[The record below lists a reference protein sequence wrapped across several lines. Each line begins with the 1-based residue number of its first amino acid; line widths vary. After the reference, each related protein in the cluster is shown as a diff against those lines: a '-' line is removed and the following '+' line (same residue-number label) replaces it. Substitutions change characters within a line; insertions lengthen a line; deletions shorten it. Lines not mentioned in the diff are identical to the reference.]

1 MRLTWNDP
9 SNRQHE
15 SGVDRGVLY
24 PATGAGLV
32 WNGLLTVDESLGQVE
47 TTSLYYDG
55 ERYLQTLTA
64 KDFSL
69 HVEAYTYPDILD
81 LNSELGFSYRTMISD
96 GYSNEGFKLHL
107 VYNALFLVGDISRST
122 LNAQSET
129 AAFTWEVTTRPNILA
144 GSLPSAHLVID
155 SRTTHPWVLSSVEE
169 LIYGSDTETPRL
181 PKPQELMEIY
191 EAGSILRITDHG
203 DGTWTAEGPDEVVK
217 LLDPSTFLIDWP
229 SAVYIGSDTYTV
241 SSM

>member
-47 TTSLYYDG
+47 TTSLYYEG

-69 HVEAYTYPDILD
+69 HVEAYTYPDVLD
-81 LNSELGFSYRTMISD
+81 LQTELGFSYRTTISD
-96 GYSNEGFKLHL
+96 GYSNVGFKLHL
-107 VYNALFLVGDISRST
+107 VYNAMFLVGDISRST
-122 LNAQSET
+122 LNSESET
-129 AAFTWEVTTRPNILA
+129 APFTWEVITRANILA
-144 GSLPSAHLVID
+144 GSLPSSHLVID

-169 LIYGSDTETPRL
+169 LIYGSDSEPPKLPSPR
-181 PKPQELMEIY
+181 ELMEIY

-203 DGTWTAEGPDEVVK
+203 DGTWTADGPDSAIKMVSDTEFEI
-217 LLDPSTFLIDWP
+217 TWP
-229 SAVYIGSDTYTV
+229 SAKFINTNTFQI